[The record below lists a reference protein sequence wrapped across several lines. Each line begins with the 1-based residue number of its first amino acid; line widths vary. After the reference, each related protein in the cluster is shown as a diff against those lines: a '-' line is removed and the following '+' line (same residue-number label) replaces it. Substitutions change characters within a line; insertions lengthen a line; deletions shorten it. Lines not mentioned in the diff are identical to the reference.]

1 MIVVDA
7 SAVCELLLRGPA
19 DQRLL
24 DLVIAPGASVHAPD
38 LVNVEVLHVLRRIAR
53 GGAIAPDRCDEVRG
67 DFADLPIHTYPSWP
81 LLGRAWALRENVTVY
96 DAMYVALAEA
106 LGAKLVTADRA
117 LARAAKDHTS
127 VRVELA
133 E

>member
-1 MIVVDA
+1 V
-7 SAVCELLLRGPA
+7 LG
-19 DQRLL
+19 
-24 DLVIAPGASVHAPD
+24 PGASVHAPD

-53 GGAIAPDRCDEVRG
+53 ADEITSERCDELRR

-81 LLGRAWALRENVTVY
+81 LLERAWALRDNFTVY

-106 LGAKLVTADRA
+106 LEARLVTADRA
-117 LARAAKDHTS
+117 LARAAGAHTP
-127 VRVELA
+127 VRVEMT